1 MQAPNGDAPKNHWP
15 WLRRWDARAQQA
27 VDWACA
33 QFPAGLRQRGL
44 ARSYYEFLWIADE
57 LLRLLPHPLTGSRIL
72 DAGCGA
78 GVIPLALSR
87 LGALVTAVD
96 RFDEYGDGLDNQMGT
111 AAEIVARLARNGIC
125 VERRDL
131 IQDGLPGEPGA
142 YDAITCF
149 AVIEHLAESPR
160 RILEAMY
167 RLLKP
172 GGCVVLTTPNHGW
185 LRTRLRLLA
194 GRSAHD
200 PLADWW
206 SPAFYGHVREYTLDE
221 LRQMLAW
228 SGFEVQR
235 AVASNWVHASSR
247 LRRRGPAEP
256 EAWTTRFTLDSPQR
270 WLVAGSLLVSAFAPS
285 LRYSLLAV
293 GRKRSPDGG
302 TFQEGTCAGASV
314 TA

>member
-1 MQAPNGDAPKNHWP
+1 MQTPNGNGLKNHWR

-27 VDWACA
+27 VDWACT
-33 QFPAGLRQRGL
+33 QFPAPVRERGL
-44 ARSYYEFLWIADE
+44 ARSYYEYLWTAGE
-57 LLRLLPHPLTGSRIL
+57 LLRLLPAPLREVRVL

-78 GVIPLALSR
+78 GVIPLALAR
-87 LGALVTAVD
+87 LGAQVTAVD
-96 RFDEYGDGLDNQMGT
+96 RFQEYQDSLDNQMGT
-111 AAEIVARLARNGIC
+111 AAEIVPRLARNGIR

-131 IQDGLPGEPGA
+131 IQDGLPGESEA

-160 RILEAMY
+160 RLLQAMY
-167 RLLKP
+167 RLVKP

-200 PLADWW
+200 ALADWW
-206 SPAFYGHVREYTLDE
+206 GPAFYGHVREYTMDE
-221 LRQMLAW
+221 LRRMLAW
-228 SGFEVQR
+228 SGFEVER

-247 LRRRGPAEP
+247 VPRRNAAEP

-270 WLVAGSLLVSAFAPS
+270 WLVAGSLLVSAFVPS

-293 GRKRSPDGG
+293 GRKRPPDGG
-302 TFQEGTCAGASV
+302 TFQEGSCPGDSV
-314 TA
+314 PA